1 MEKRPSTFA
10 VVPLVLLLLWPTVF
24 PEVLACPTTGGGCR
38 SCPAKGGECRSCIV
52 NQMKFV
58 CPRCVPI
65 LRCMARCLWGG
76 SSRMNCVKKCD
87 CGGGN
92 PKLSDC
98 KKCMA
103 RCKCSCISY

>member
-1 MEKRPSTFA
+1 MMEKRPSTLA
-10 VVPLVLLLLWPTVF
+10 LVPLMMMMLLLLF
-24 PEVLACPTTGGGCR
+24 PAGLACQNN
-38 SCPAKGGECRSCIV
+38 GGECRSCVV
-52 NQMKFV
+52 NQMKFG
-58 CPRCVPI
+58 CPTCVPV

-76 SSRMNCVKKCD
+76 SSRLKCVKRCD

-103 RCKCSCISY
+103 PCKCSCMSF